1 MQQSKR
7 VAYLDLMKCLLLFLV
22 IWHHVFYGY
31 RWYLSS
37 TYAYVIPGF
46 FFMSGLTF
54 RRAKYSNFL
63 EFAKKKAK
71 VLLLPYVIFSV
82 VTWVFWAALQV
93 FTHSGADIWPPLLQ
107 TLIAQGSGSFFV
119 HNTPLWFIPCLY
131 VMECLYFFIDKL
143 PERFNAL
150 TSIACS
156 TVGAWMISGEY
167 SCFFSLLPWSTESA
181 LAAMV
186 FYCAGNILTKHVS
199 LQKLETLV
207 LSHRVTTIISA
218 CILTAILLFLGD
230 WNGHVSLGSDTLG
243 KNPFVYYINAFTG
256 IYVVTILCILLCSI
270 DVKCTL
276 YNKLHSYNLW
286 FGRHSYD
293 IMATHVPIKGV
304 LMVAIS
310 HVLSIPTREAYGIIP
325 VALAAFILTCAVCSL
340 LAIAIERTKGYFAAK
355 TRLQ

>member
-31 RWYLSS
+31 RWYMTS

-46 FFMSGLTF
+46 FFLSGLTF
-54 RRAKYSNFL
+54 RRSKYSNFL
-63 EFAKKKAK
+63 EFAKKKAI
-71 VLLLPYVIFSV
+71 VLLRPYVIFSV
-82 VTWVFWAALQV
+82 VTWFFWAMLQI
-93 FTHSGADIWPPLLQ
+93 FTHSGANIWPPLLQ

-150 TSIACS
+150 TCIVCS
-156 TVGAWMISGEY
+156 ALGAWMISGEY
-167 SCFFSLLPWSTESA
+167 SYFFNLLPWSTESA

-186 FYCAGNILTKHVS
+186 FYCTGNILMKHIS
-199 LQKLETLV
+199 LQKLETAV
-207 LSHRVTTIISA
+207 LSNRVIAILSA
-218 CILTAILLFLGD
+218 CILTVILLFLGD

-243 KNPFVYYINAFTG
+243 KNAFVYYINAFTG
-256 IYVVTILCILLCSI
+256 IYVVTILCIFLCSI
-270 DVKCTL
+270 HTKFTL

-286 FGRHSYD
+286 FGRNSYD
-293 IMATHVPIKGV
+293 IMAIHVPIKGV
-304 LMVAIS
+304 LMAAIS
-310 HVLSIPTREAYGIIP
+310 YVLSIPTSEAYGIIP
-325 VALAAFILTCAVCSL
+325 VSLTAFVLTCAACSVL
-340 LAIAIERTKGYFAAK
+340 TVAIERGKAYFAAK
-355 TRLQ
+355 K